1 MSKQDLKH
9 ARTYIRKMR
18 ERERE
23 RERESTKGQERSVAK
38 HVNRHIMI
46 KP

>member
-9 ARTYIRKMR
+9 ARTYIRKM
-18 ERERE
+18 RE

>member
-23 RERESTKGQERSVAK
+23 RERERARKGKREA
-38 HVNRHIMI
+38 
-46 KP
+46 

>member
-23 RERESTKGQERSVAK
+23 REREHERAREKRSETC
-38 HVNRHIMI
+38 
-46 KP
+46 

>member
-23 RERESTKGQERSVAK
+23 REHERAREKRS
-38 HVNRHIMI
+38 
-46 KP
+46 

>member
-23 RERESTKGQERSVAK
+23 RARKGKREA
-38 HVNRHIMI
+38 
-46 KP
+46 